1 MAKFFR
7 VETGDRPDL
16 AAIGALSQLDVKGYA
31 FPKIFPIFTVGEK
44 AGQISVAPA
53 GLTESKGSKGR
64 SNGSALSPSDITPV
78 DVSWSVTRYEGRGR
92 LFEDDGAAYASAE
105 AADKAGAELSQ
116 RLAWN
121 YVESDAFA
129 KVFTAARK
137 SGATELSDHAV
148 VKTLQKKAKALRKYG
163 RPALVMTIN
172 TWYDFVEIPEIRW
185 RLEKF
190 AGAGNDIG
198 FLATDTDKVLSAVS
212 TLLSFDQIILFD
224 GDIVDAG
231 GTYDGCIAVMGLRRI
246 EAGDVL
252 NSIKSRATYG
262 WCPVYLPDT
271 ADGEHPFDMRTW
283 YDDENKASIYDSE
296 AFIGIVEALSGAVA
310 MTKLAASYS
319 EYGVPEVTV
328 QTGT

>member
-7 VETGDRPDL
+7 VQTGDRPDL

-64 SNGSALSPSDITPV
+64 SNGNTLSPSDITPV

-105 AADKAGAELSQ
+105 AADKAGAEQSQ

-129 KVFTAARK
+129 KVFTATRK

-148 VKTLQKKAKALRKYG
+148 VKTLQKKAKSLRKYG

-172 TWYDFVEIPEIRW
+172 TWYDFVEIPEVRY

-198 FLATDTDKVLSAVS
+198 FLATDTDKVLTAVS

-224 GDIVDAG
+224 GDIVDAD

-252 NSIKSRATYG
+252 NAIKSRATYG

-296 AFIGIVEALSGAVA
+296 AFIGIVEALSSAVA
-310 MTKLAASYS
+310 MTKLAASYT

-328 QTGT
+328 TTGT